1 MASSRAAVRSA
12 IQGWINAG
20 SVPNLNQ
27 VLVSF
32 PKQINFQINASAGQ
46 LNRAVGVVNISSES
60 ETRLTVGGA
69 YNGWKRVDYQ
79 IDFQI
84 FHLSLEKKAESGMDS
99 FDIVIDGV
107 KNLLRGGGHT
117 LGLPDGS
124 VIWQAAEPSITAQ
137 YGLPFTNDA
146 GATEIWASIS
156 FSVTQM
162 IQA

>member
-12 IQGWINAG
+12 IQSWILQG
-20 SVPNLNQ
+20 TIPNLNQ
-27 VLVSF
+27 VLTSF

-46 LNRAVGVVNISSES
+46 LNRAVGVVHIASES
-60 ETRLTVGGA
+60 ESRVAIGGA

-84 FHLSLEKKAESGMDS
+84 FHLSLEKKAETGMDS

-107 KNLLRGGGHT
+107 KNLLRGGAHT

-124 VIWQAAEPSITAQ
+124 VIWEAAEQSISAN

-146 GATEIWASIS
+146 GATEIWASVS
-156 FSVTQM
+156 FPVTQM

>member
-1 MASSRAAVRSA
+1 MASSRAAVRTA
-12 IQGWINAG
+12 IQNWIMQG
-20 SVPNLNQ
+20 TIPNLNQ
-27 VLVSF
+27 VLISF
-32 PKQINFQINASAGQ
+32 PKQINFQINATAGQ
-46 LNRAVGVVNISSES
+46 LNRAAGVVHISAET
-60 ETRLTVGGA
+60 ETRVAIGGA

-84 FHLSLEKKAESGMDS
+84 FHLSLEKKAEAGMDS
-99 FDIVIDGV
+99 FDIVVDGV

-124 VIWQAAEPSITAQ
+124 LIWEAAEASISAN

-156 FSVTQM
+156 FPVTQM